1 MMLQMHLH
9 HPLWLFPLLAA
20 VGGGGASGRGSSR
33 HQGSR
38 YQDYHQLGGAEGGGR
53 HRQDRQTQDGS
64 RIELQTKVHEDFTIT
79 EKASSNRDLLGTFS
93 VITNLRVDLRLKL

>member
-53 HRQDRQTQDGS
+53 HRQDR
-64 RIELQTKVHEDFTIT
+64 
-79 EKASSNRDLLGTFS
+79 
-93 VITNLRVDLRLKL
+93 

>member
-1 MMLQMHLH
+1 MLQMHLH

-64 RIELQTKVHEDFTIT
+64 RIELQTKVKRRFA
-79 EKASSNRDLLGTFS
+79 KALDVNLGSQRKGHSNRS
-93 VITNLRVDLRLKL
+93 ITA

>member
-33 HQGSR
+33 HQGGR

-64 RIELQTKVHEDFTIT
+64 RLELQTKVKQRFAKI
-79 EKASSNRDLLGTFS
+79 SQSRRRPLLGPS
-93 VITNLRVDLRLKL
+93 PG